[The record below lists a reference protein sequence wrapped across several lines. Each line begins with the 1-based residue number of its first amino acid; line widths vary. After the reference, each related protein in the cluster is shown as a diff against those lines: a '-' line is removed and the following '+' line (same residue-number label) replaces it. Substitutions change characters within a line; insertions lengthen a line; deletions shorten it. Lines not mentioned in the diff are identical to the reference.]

1 MSSNFIFV
9 RDQKCLQS
17 ELRSPG
23 PGQLQALL
31 FPQEQR
37 NHNQSSKV
45 TNYPQLF
52 TLQQG
57 EAQRDLREI
66 HNDTQ
71 QSERPRSDHLRN

>member
-1 MSSNFIFV
+1 MGSNFIFV

-17 ELRSPG
+17 ELIAWAWPAAG
-23 PGQLQALL
+23 FA
-31 FPQEQR
+31 FPREQR
-37 NHNQSSKV
+37 DRNQSRKV

-52 TLQQG
+52 ALQQS

-71 QSERPRSDHLRN
+71 QSEQPRSDHLRN